1 MRYTVAVPEQH
12 LAKANELAMVF
23 GLSLN
28 DKNTYV
34 DLKYADVDGNL
45 YAVASFI
52 ASSAIVD
59 KIDAPLERP
68 EWDVENEDIDMQL
81 AEHAKSLVAMD
92 VASVNTVSFNNNDN
106 ALVAIEQLGLTRY
119 VEPEPEPELDDE
131 FNYTDETEVV
141 L

>member
-34 DLKYADVDGNL
+34 DLKYADIDGNL

-52 ASSAIVD
+52 ASSATVD
-59 KIDAPLERP
+59 KVDAPLERP
-68 EWDVENEDIDMQL
+68 AWDVENEDIDMQL
-81 AEHAKSLVAMD
+81 AEQAKSLVALD

-106 ALVAIEQLGLTRY
+106 ALVAIEALAMRPRPTG
-119 VEPEPEPELDDE
+119 
-131 FNYTDETEVV
+131 
-141 L
+141 

>member
-1 MRYTVAVPEQH
+1 MRYTVAVPDQH

-28 DKNTYV
+28 DKSTYV
-34 DLKYADVDGNL
+34 DLKYVDVDGNL

-52 ASSAIVD
+52 ASSTTVN
-59 KIDAPLERP
+59 KVDAPLERP
-68 EWDVENEDIDMQL
+68 KWDVENEYINMQL
-81 AEHAKSLVAMD
+81 AEHAKTLVALD
-92 VASVNTVSFNNNDN
+92 VASVNTISFNTNDN

-119 VEPEPEPELDDE
+119 VEPELEE
-131 FNYTDETEVV
+131 FNNIEVV

>member
-1 MRYTVAVPEQH
+1 MCIRD
-12 LAKANELAMVF
+12 
-23 GLSLN
+23 SL
-28 DKNTYV
+28 YS
-34 DLKYADVDGNL
+34 
-45 YAVASFI
+45 VASFI
-52 ASSAIVD
+52 ASSATVD
-59 KIDAPLERP
+59 KVDAPLERP
-68 EWDVENEDIDMQL
+68 AWDVENEDIDMQL

-119 VEPEPEPELDDE
+119 VEPEPELDDE

>member
-1 MRYTVAVPEQH
+1 MRYTVAVPDQH

-28 DKNTYV
+28 DKNTYA
-34 DLKYADVDGNL
+34 DLKYVDVDGNL

-52 ASSAIVD
+52 ASSTTVD
-59 KIDAPLERP
+59 KVDAPLDRP
-68 EWDVENEDIDMQL
+68 AWDVENEEIDMQL
-81 AEHAKSLVAMD
+81 AEHAKSLVALD

-119 VEPEPEPELDDE
+119 VEPEPELDDE

>member
-1 MRYTVAVPEQH
+1 MRYTVAVPDQH

-28 DKNTYV
+28 DKSTYV
-34 DLKYADVDGNL
+34 DLKYVDVDGNL

-52 ASSAIVD
+52 ASSATVN
-59 KIDAPLERP
+59 KVDAPLERP
-68 EWDVENEDIDMQL
+68 AWDVENEYINMQL
-81 AEHAKSLVAMD
+81 AEHAKTLVALD
-92 VASVNTVSFNNNDN
+92 VASVNTISFNTNDN

-119 VEPEPEPELDDE
+119 VEPELEE
-131 FNYTDETEVV
+131 FNNIEVV

>member
-12 LAKANELAMVF
+12 LAKANQLAMAL
-23 GLSLN
+23 GLSIN

-34 DLKYADVDGNL
+34 DLKYVDIDGNL

-52 ASSAIVD
+52 ASSATANKV
-59 KIDAPLERP
+59 DAPLERP
-68 EWDVENEDIDMQL
+68 KWDVENEDINMQL

-92 VASVNTVSFNNNDN
+92 VASVNTVSFNNNDS

-119 VEPEPEPELDDE
+119 VEPELEEE
-131 FNYTDETEVV
+131 FNNIEVV

>member
-1 MRYTVAVPEQH
+1 MRYKVAVPEQH
-12 LAKANELAMVF
+12 QDKANQLAMAL

-28 DKNTYV
+28 DKNTYTE
-34 DLKYADVDGNL
+34 LKYTDVDGNL

-52 ASSAIVD
+52 ASSATASKV
-59 KIDAPLERP
+59 DAPLERP
-68 EWDVENEDIDMQL
+68 AWDAENEDIDMEL

-119 VEPEPEPELDDE
+119 VEPEPELDDE